1 MENVYI
7 DDSILSE
14 KNYLPNIC
22 TASYIE
28 YYMFIFLFMQR
39 NDFYINLACK
49 SFYF

>member
-28 YYMFIFLFMQR
+28 YYVYFFIHAEECFLYQLGM
-39 NDFYINLACK
+39 
-49 SFYF
+49 